1 MLRLISVVLLLSFPG
16 FTNPKNPSAQQD
28 AQLAEVLGSDP
39 FYRFQKL
46 SMKSLRY
53 RPRTFDFSETS
64 GWPEEIQN
72 LNTEVAGLKERV
84 ADRIRLKMPYELML
98 WCAQEDYRFEL
109 HLGTTR
115 ETLYWLTRMGVNES
129 WLLHAL
135 GPLQTE
141 FVLVEP
147 SEGKPGR
154 LVFTNLYGDSELLA
168 YALMLKSW
176 RPHAKELKAEQFGI
190 VDFHVVGRQEH
201 LASFFKETFT
211 SLPKDIDTVILDSG
225 NSVFE
230 RLVQR
235 KFAGMTLKFLKGMYG
250 KNFLQ
255 EMKYAMI
262 EEGCQVPADYDPSH
276 YTLLQS
282 TDSGVLNSTEL
293 NQFLKF
299 QAETVRILR
308 TCKDTQLGKL
318 LLFGNELS
326 VSKEPI
332 IKQDVIRALR
342 IASVHPDFP
351 ELSFEILP
359 VSTADRKKRILV
371 ATGIFSEAV
380 EVLPDVLSRVG
391 VKNFWLLTRGKSIH
405 PSHKGVGLVMKALR
419 GGKDASLSIR
429 QSLISSSVMQSLPH
443 FQSAFSFSPLLEL
456 RGILEQTD
464 TEADFLDASS
474 WFFAR
479 SLQKQPEIQGAV
491 LAALE
496 PSEADFGYPQPEA
509 GMVSEALAGSL
520 LLSSEKALGHQ
531 EELIDFLIP
540 YLKLEEL
547 LLFADPRSFGFKN
560 IEEKVQ
566 DYISRNNLSEA
577 GYSWFLASLREYLDE
592 GLKTDEEKKAWLS
605 SQGMEVPS
613 LKGKAFSRFL
623 SSPYRNEDVLQHL
636 KRVQYALMELI
647 VYLRLR
653 GENPQELVFRL
664 HGSFAR
670 GILSPLTPIEL
681 SVTGI
686 SQETLLS
693 LMKSPFGNLDPGR
706 PLLLQVV
713 PAPKHA
719 EQGVYLAFDG
729 QKGFGLEASWKE
741 AWGKRRLSG
750 LKTLKQRAEEWILG
764 AELFQKLSMENFF
777 NTKSRIFRYTSAPV
791 AHPNREDS
799 FVQNGVSQLKDEA
812 ELILGMLSEQQ
823 KDLRQRV
830 MESLNQLQTFHE
842 VWLSW

>member
-1 MLRLISVVLLLSFPG
+1 MLRLIFVVLLLSFSG
-16 FTNPKNPSAQQD
+16 FTNTTSPSARQD
-28 AQLAEVLGSDP
+28 ARLAEVLGSDP

-46 SMKSLRY
+46 SLKSLRY
-53 RPRTFDFSETS
+53 RPRTFDFSEVS
-64 GWPEEIQN
+64 GWPEEIAG
-72 LNTEVAGLKERV
+72 LNTEASGLKERV
-84 ADRIRLKMPYELML
+84 SARIRLKMPYELML
-98 WCAQEDYRFEL
+98 WCAQEEYRFEL

-115 ETLYWLTRMGVNES
+115 ETLYWLTRMGVEEA

-147 SEGKPGR
+147 TEGKPGR
-154 LVFTNLYGDSELLA
+154 LIFTNLYGDSELLSH
-168 YALMLKSW
+168 ALMLKSW
-176 RPHAKELKAEQFGI
+176 RPAGKALKAEQFGI

-211 SLPKDIDTVILDSG
+211 GLPKDIDTVVLDSG

-235 KFAGMTLKFLKGMYG
+235 KFAGMTLKFLKGIYG

-262 EEGCQVPADYDPSH
+262 EEGCQVPSDYDPSH

-293 NQFLKF
+293 SQFLKF
-299 QAETVRILR
+299 QTEAVKILQ

-326 VSKEPI
+326 VSKEPV

-359 VSTADRKKRILV
+359 VKTATRKKRILV
-371 ATGIFSEAV
+371 ATGISSEAV
-380 EVLPDVLSRVG
+380 EVLPDVLGRVG
-391 VKNFWLLTRGKSIH
+391 VRNFWLLTRGQALR
-405 PSHKGVGLVMKALR
+405 PSQKGVGLVMQALR
-419 GGKDASLSIR
+419 GKEAPLSVK
-429 QSLISSSVMQSLPH
+429 QGLITSSVMQSLPH
-443 FQSAFSFSPLLEL
+443 FQSGFSFSSLLDLPGVLNRKES
-456 RGILEQTD
+456 D
-464 TEADFLDASS
+464 VDFLDASS
-474 WFFAR
+474 WFFAK
-479 SLQKQPEIQGAV
+479 SLKTQSGIQGAI

-496 PSEADFGYPQPEA
+496 TSNEDLKQPEPEA
-509 GMVSEALAGSL
+509 SLVSEALAGSL

-540 YLKLEEL
+540 YLKLEDI
-547 LLFADPRSFGFKN
+547 LLFADPRSFGFQDVG
-560 IEEKVQ
+560 EKVQ
-566 DYISRNNLSEA
+566 DYLAKSGLNESE
-577 GYSWFLASLREYLDE
+577 YSWFLASLEEYLSE
-592 GLKTDEEKKAWLS
+592 GLKTEEEKKAWLS
-605 SQGMEVPS
+605 SPAMEVPS
-613 LKGKAFSRFL
+613 LKGRSFSRFL
-623 SSPYRNEDVLQHL
+623 SNPYRNEDILQHL
-636 KRVQYALMELI
+636 KRVEHALMELI

-653 GENPQELVFRL
+653 GEEPQELVFRL

-681 SVTGI
+681 SVTGV

-713 PAPKHA
+713 PAPRSAKR
-719 EQGVYLAFDG
+719 GIYLAFDG

-741 AWGKRRLSG
+741 AWNQRREQG
-750 LKTLKQRAEEWILG
+750 LKTLEQRAEDWILG

-777 NTKSRIFRYTSAPV
+777 NSKSRIFRYTSAPV

-812 ELILGMLSEQQ
+812 DLILGMLSEQQ
-823 KDLRQRV
+823 KDLRKRV
-830 MESLNQLQTFHE
+830 QESLNQLRTFQE